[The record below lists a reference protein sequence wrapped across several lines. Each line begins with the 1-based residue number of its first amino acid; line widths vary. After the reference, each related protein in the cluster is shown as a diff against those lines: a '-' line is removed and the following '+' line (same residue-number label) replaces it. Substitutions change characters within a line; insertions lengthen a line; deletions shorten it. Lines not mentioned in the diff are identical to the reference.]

1 MKTSLAALFCL
12 CLAAGVVAAQQ
23 GIGTDDQ
30 PSEASAVGSV
40 RTLNTAEVTYANNFK
55 DEGFAC
61 SLAQLGEDPSGAK
74 GSTAQFAGY
83 IAANLVSG
91 HKAGY
96 LFAVH
101 CGLDEQKPFGR
112 VTIQAVPANPSTGAR
127 AFCSE
132 LVRVADKIQG
142 GVIYWSKD
150 GKADTC
156 FIQGT
161 SLK

>member
-1 MKTSLAALFCL
+1 MKTVLTLVFALC
-12 CLAAGVVAAQQ
+12 VVAAIAAQVSV
-23 GIGTDDQ
+23 GTDDQ
-30 PSEASAVGSV
+30 PSESSAVGSV
-40 RTLNTAEVTYANNFK
+40 RTLNTAEFTFANSFK

-61 SLAQLGEDPSGAK
+61 TLAQLGEDPSGVK

-83 IAANLVSG
+83 ITKDLASG

-96 LFAVH
+96 NFAVN
-101 CGLDEQKPFGR
+101 CGAEEHQPFPR
-112 VTIQAVPANPSTGAR
+112 VTIYAVPVNPSTGAR

-132 LVRVADKIQG
+132 LYRSMDKLQG

-150 GKADTC
+150 GKADSC
-156 FIQGT
+156 FIKGT

>member
-1 MKTSLAALFCL
+1 MKTTLLVVLCSCL
-12 CLAAGVVAAQQ
+12 GGAVIASQVA
-23 GIGTDDQ
+23 IGTDDQ

-40 RTLNTAEVTYANNFK
+40 RTLNTAEVTYLQNFK

-61 SLAQLGEDPSGAK
+61 TLTQLGEDPSGAK

-83 IAANLVSG
+83 ITKELASG

-96 LFAVH
+96 NFAVH
-101 CGLDEQKPFGR
+101 CGAEEQKPFPR
-112 VTIQAVPANPSTGAR
+112 VTIYAVPVNPNSGAR